1 MTPTRTRRTAP
12 LRFRSRSSLRLWWCL
27 FAAAACTLAA
37 AAEQP
42 APVEQPAAV
51 EQPAPVE
58 QPAKQA
64 AEPATAPLPVEEPT
78 VTLSVEEIT
87 ARIESVSRDESLA
100 DEVRS
105 AVRDQYEKA
114 LAAVKQSA
122 IDREQTTGLKQA
134 AATAEQ
140 RRGEAEAALEQP
152 VGDDLPAIPP
162 DAAVEKLEA
171 ARREAEAVMAAAT
184 ARLNALKAAIT
195 DRRKESKTLPQ
206 DIAAL
211 EGNLATLRQNVPDDP
226 AVDPTLARAQAAART
241 AAEAAVRAAV
251 ELAR

>member
-1 MTPTRTRRTAP
+1 MGGMTPTRTRRTAP
-12 LRFRSRSSLRLWWCL
+12 LCFRSRSSLRLWWCL
-27 FAAAACTLAA
+27 FATAACTLAT

-42 APVEQPAAV
+42 APVA
-51 EQPAPVE
+51 

-114 LAAVKQSA
+114 LAALKQTA

-134 AATAEQ
+134 AVTAEQ
-140 RRGEAEAALEQP
+140 RRGEAEARSRSRLATTCSRSP
-152 VGDDLPAIPP
+152 PTRRSRSSRRP
-162 DAAVEKLEA
+162 DARP
-171 ARREAEAVMAAAT
+171 RRCWPPPPRGSMPS
-184 ARLNALKAAIT
+184 RPRSLIGGRN
-195 DRRKESKTLPQ
+195 RRH
-206 DIAAL
+206 
-211 EGNLATLRQNVPDDP
+211 R
-226 AVDPTLARAQAAART
+226 RRT
-241 AAEAAVRAAV
+241 SPS
-251 ELAR
+251 